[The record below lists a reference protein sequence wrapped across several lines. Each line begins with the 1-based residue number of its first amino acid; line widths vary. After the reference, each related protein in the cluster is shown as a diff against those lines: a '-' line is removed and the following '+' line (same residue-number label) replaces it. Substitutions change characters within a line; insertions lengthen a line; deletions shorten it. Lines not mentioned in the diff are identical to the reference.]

1 MLIRRL
7 ASAVTLLLPAVA
19 HGQGG
24 SSCAPGLD
32 AEWQRVRLIRYVS
45 PDRSR
50 AQVEQLLLGEARRLA
65 VQQAVGIAIA
75 STTTRTQYE
84 AMANGESKEYRDNF
98 FELYSQEAAGLI
110 VEEKHTTARRGDD
123 SLSVVYEARVSCDT
137 GPVAAGFTAKVETNQ
152 ETYRERDQVTIDVEA
167 SDSSRVYLFSM
178 AQDGS
183 AVMIF
188 PNHIDAANTL
198 RPGVKRVVPGP
209 GALYSLP
216 VSLDQR
222 FGPSQ
227 NEMLL
232 AIFYRGSGP
241 PPFRAADAF
250 SKVFTLQEINRVL
263 LLIPR
268 AERTRVAT
276 GYEIRAR
283 AER

>member
-1 MLIRRL
+1 MHLRSLTAAI
-7 ASAVTLLLPAVA
+7 TLLLPAA
-19 HGQGG
+19 ALAQG
-24 SSCAPGLD
+24 SSACAPGLD

-45 PDRSR
+45 PERSR
-50 AQVEQLLLGEARRLA
+50 AQVEQLLLSEARRLA
-65 VQQAVGIAIA
+65 VQQAVGINVAT
-75 STTTRTQYE
+75 TTTRTQYE

-123 SLSVVYEARVSCDT
+123 SLAVSYEARVSCDS

-167 SDSSRVYLFSM
+167 SDFARVFLFSM

-188 PNHIDAANTL
+188 PNQIDGANTL
-198 RPGVKRVVPGP
+198 RPGVERVVPGP

-216 VSLDQR
+216 VSLDPR
-222 FGPSQ
+222 FGASQ